1 VAGKEKKRSLHVPEL
16 PKDTSAR
23 VQGKKFFRR
32 GCTRAEKKICSGR
45 AHQVPEEKR
54 AYNIST
60 IFSCARPGS
69 ELRQI
74 KKNLRAPDTR
84 VGQKKRACNIKT
96 FCDQAPGRS
105 SRKKNLPGAQGP
117 RSQIKKIYP
126 SARAARANKK
136 KILPYKDFL
145 HQGRAHSSRIKK
157 ILPGADAR
165 RPDPIEK
172 KFTLAR
178 TGSGK

>member
-1 VAGKEKKRSLHVPEL
+1 
-16 PKDTSAR
+16 
-23 VQGKKFFRR
+23 
-32 GCTRAEKKICSGR
+32 
-45 AHQVPEEKR
+45 VPEEKR

-96 FCDQAPGRS
+96 FCDQVPGRS

-145 HQGRAHSSRIKK
+145 HQGRARSSRIKK
-157 ILPGADAR
+157 NFTWRRCEAAGPDRKKIYSGAHR
-165 RPDPIEK
+165 VWQIK
-172 KFTLAR
+172 KSAYLVRVFSEHSRIATW
-178 TGSGK
+178 